1 MRLSGENT
9 NELIAPLDN
18 RGFTLVEVFIAMTIS
33 MLLLSGVYTSF
44 LSQQRVYS
52 AQQEIAIMQQN
63 LRGAIFL
70 LQREIRMAG
79 YDPTGNANAGILV
92 AGADTI
98 KFTADLRGDA
108 EGSDPDGDIAIPNDD
123 PNETI
128 TYSLFDCD
136 EDGDDDLRRTDP
148 AVVPADSDK
157 PMEHLAAENIK
168 AINFLYFDKDGNQ
181 TAVLADIRTVQI
193 TMVSQTDKLDY
204 RYTDNS
210 AYMNKQGTVI
220 YTSAGNDVNYRHRL
234 IYTMVKC
241 KNMGL

>member
-9 NELIAPLDN
+9 NEMIFPLDN
-18 RGFTLVEVFIAMTIS
+18 RGFTLVEVLIAMTIS
-33 MLLLSGVYTSF
+33 LLLLSGVYTSF

-63 LRGAIFL
+63 MRGATFL
-70 LQREIRMAG
+70 LQREIRLAG
-79 YDPTGNANAGILV
+79 YDPTGNASPGFLV
-92 AGADTI
+92 AGANTI
-98 KFTADLRGDA
+98 QFTADLRGDA
-108 EGSDPDGDIAIPNDD
+108 EGSDPDGDIAD

-136 EDGDDDLRRTDP
+136 ADGDLDLRRTDP
-148 AVVPADSDK
+148 AVVPADPAK

-210 AYMNKQGTVI
+210 VYKNKQGTVI